1 MILLKFILNIFYF
14 IQLINIISSKRIFGN
29 KNRINRNLLTIHKNN
44 MYQELNNCN
53 DDVSNLF
60 NGNAIILDTNNY
72 CFAINKELIQ
82 NNVLLIDDMIK
93 DNNGH
98 ITIPIT
104 EPQNIPKQSFII
116 FLDILCIIYNKDII
130 GDIKYNNNIWNLLNK
145 FNINENNII
154 ILQELFEFLDFKK
167 GIYILKNI
175 YDNNNLNLY
184 YNISNCLYDSY
195 QSKEFH
201 WIIFAKH
208 SQNKDYQTLQKYY
221 DCMTDYSFDIDLVK
235 DTFSGLFSLFIL
247 NFLYDPLTFN
257 SFNYISAIARNDYK
271 YFDNDKQFQ
280 DFIINFKIKMKN
292 ITINDMFR
300 SAGEMGF
307 TQLSQLLLDKGADIH
322 AYNDYALIHASSN
335 GHTETVQL

>member
-130 GDIKYNNNIWNLLNK
+130 GDIKYNNNIWNLLNQ
-145 FNINENNII
+145 FNINQNNII

-175 YDNNNLNLY
+175 YDNNNLNLD

-221 DCMTDYSFDIDLVK
+221 YCMTDYSFDIDLVK
-235 DTFSGLFSLFIL
+235 DTFTTGVFDRVDELFIL
-247 NFLYDPLTFN
+247 YFLYSPLTFN
-257 SFNYISAIARNDYK
+257 SFDYISAIARNDYK

-280 DFIINFKIKMKN
+280 DFIINFKIKIQN
-292 ITINDMFR
+292 ININKTFIAASTMR
-300 SAGEMGF
+300 F
-307 TQLSQLLLDKGADIH
+307 TQLTKSFLHLCSNQH
-322 AYNDYALIHASSN
+322 AKIDDSLIWAS
-335 GHTETVQL
+335 